1 MEISHI
7 ISETVLASAG
17 FFSFFVYLRKLE
29 ILDRILWG
37 TFILL
42 VALAAL
48 FAALSY
54 AGFSE
59 MRLLNLFFKQIA
71 ATSKVLLC

>member
-1 MEISHI
+1 MEMSHI

-17 FFSFFVYLRKLE
+17 FFSFFLFLRKLE

-42 VALAAL
+42 VAVAAL
-48 FAALSY
+48 CAALRY

-59 MRLLNLFFKQIA
+59 M
-71 ATSKVLLC
+71 